1 MSPGSSADKR
11 LDSRRLGRSRAIIDR
26 IRSRAAIAAEVVVQ
40 LRVARVCLD
49 CEEIHDQQTC
59 PVCAS
64 ETFAYISRW
73 VPSPERRKTPTEPA
87 PPGADP
93 EAAPTTPRTR
103 LEDIAEVR
111 RELRDA
117 TAPPGKSRKVA
128 YGVAGVAAAVLAGY
142 WYRGRRKLE
151 DAAERGAGELK

>member
-1 MSPGSSADKR
+1 
-11 LDSRRLGRSRAIIDR
+11 
-26 IRSRAAIAAEVVVQ
+26 VQ

-59 PVCAS
+59 PICAS

-87 PPGADP
+87 PPGAEP
-93 EAAPTTPRTR
+93 VAAPPTPRTR
-103 LEDIAEVR
+103 LEDMDQVR

-117 TAPPGKSRKVA
+117 TAPASKGRKVA
-128 YGVAGVAAAVLAGY
+128 YGVAGVAAAMLAGY

-151 DAAERGAGELK
+151 DAAERLEDAAERGAGELK

>member
-1 MSPGSSADKR
+1 M
-11 LDSRRLGRSRAIIDR
+11 
-26 IRSRAAIAAEVVVQ
+26 Q
-40 LRVARVCLD
+40 LRIARVCLD

-64 ETFAYISRW
+64 ETFAYLSRW
-73 VPSPERRKTPTEPA
+73 VPSPERRKPPTEPA
-87 PPGADP
+87 APGTDP
-93 EAAPTTPRTR
+93 AAATATPHTR
-103 LEDIAEVR
+103 FEDLSQVR
-111 RELRDA
+111 REVRDA
-117 TAPPGKSRKVA
+117 SAQPSKGRTVA